1 MNNARLLKNNKV
13 CFIAC
18 VNDEF
23 FYEESVLYIKYL
35 HVPAGMQV
43 DLLAVRGAESMAAG
57 YQAAME
63 ASDAKYKIYI
73 HQDVFIVNPNLLS
86 DIINVFCN
94 HPEIGLL
101 GTAGTVT
108 LDMNNPVW
116 WENSTRCG
124 KAYSKKS
131 PEEIQMD
138 VFGEFAGDF
147 LQVDALDGIFLATQY
162 DIPWRTDLFR
172 GWHFYDISQS
182 QEFIKQGYQVVIAN
196 QVEPWLIHACGRKV
210 MDDEYVKNMEIFQ
223 QNYA

>member
-1 MNNARLLKNNKV
+1 
-13 CFIAC
+13 
-18 VNDEF
+18 
-23 FYEESVLYIKYL
+23 
-35 HVPAGMQV
+35 
-43 DLLAVRGAESMAAG
+43 
-57 YQAAME
+57 
-63 ASDAKYKIYI
+63 
-73 HQDVFIVNPNLLS
+73 
-86 DIINVFCN
+86 
-94 HPEIGLL
+94 
-101 GTAGTVT
+101 
-108 LDMNNPVW
+108 
-116 WENSTRCG
+116 
-124 KAYSKKS
+124 
-131 PEEIQMD
+131 MD